1 MELLS
6 IAVIAVVLV
15 VVFFTLVSIAAR
27 LYRVVGPN
35 RALIIFGL
43 GGTQIVTGGGRVV
56 LPLVQNAQEL
66 SLELMSFD
74 VVPTQDL
81 YTSQG
86 VAVRVEAVTQIK
98 VKSDPSSI
106 RTAAEQFLTKPPAER
121 EAAIRLV
128 MEGHL
133 RGMVGQLTVEQIVK
147 EPEMIADRVRTT
159 SAEDMAKMGLEVVSF
174 TIREI
179 TDKNEYIANMGR
191 PDIARI
197 KRDADVATAEAQRDT
212 AIRQAETMREAAIAR
227 AQADQQRV
235 IAETAS
241 LAVQAE
247 AQRDLETKRAEFQ
260 AAVQRAKAAS
270 DAAYEIESNIQ
281 KQKVMAEQVAIE
293 RVQRE
298 EMVKVQEAE
307 IQRRERE
314 LVATVQKS
322 AEAERAK
329 VLALADAERG
339 RILALAEAE
348 RRRLELEATG
358 RAESIRA
365 QGLAEAEVIR
375 AKGEA
380 EAAAMALKASAF
392 HEYNQAAIVDKLL
405 SELPEVVRALAEP
418 LTKVDKITVVST
430 GGNGARGAGINQVTA
445 DMAQMIAQVPAL
457 VETLTGMK
465 IDDLMSRLPQLR
477 DSAPAG
483 SPPRVTTDGKVEEA
497 VRSDRDERQPLPGG

>member
-6 IAVIAVVLV
+6 IAIIAVVLV
-15 VVFFTLVSIAAR
+15 IIFFVLVSIAAR

-35 RALIIFGL
+35 RALIIFGF
-43 GGTQIVTGGGRVV
+43 GGTQIVTGGGRIV
-56 LPLVQNAQEL
+56 LPLVQSAQEL

-98 VKSDPSSI
+98 VKSDPTSI

-147 EPEMIADRVRTT
+147 EPEMIADRVRAT

-247 AQRDLETKRAEFQ
+247 AQRDLETKRAEYQ
-260 AAVQRAKAAS
+260 AAVQRAKAAA
-270 DAAYEIESNIQ
+270 DAAYEIEANIQ
-281 KQKVMAEQVAIE
+281 KQRVMAEQVAIE

-314 LVATVQKS
+314 LIATVQKP

-329 VLALADAERG
+329 VLALA
-339 RILALAEAE
+339 EAE
-348 RRRLELEATG
+348 KRRLELEALG
-358 RAESIRA
+358 RAESIRVE
-365 QGLAEAEVIR
+365 GLAEAEVIR

-380 EAAAMALKASAF
+380 EASAMARKASAF
-392 HEYNQAAIVDKLL
+392 LEYNQAAIVDKLL
-405 SELPEVVRALAEP
+405 SELPMVVRALAEP
-418 LTKVDKITVVST
+418 LAKVDKITVVST
-430 GGNGARGAGINQVTA
+430 GGDGARGVGINQLTT
-445 DMAQMIAQVPAL
+445 DMAQVIAQVPAL
-457 VETLTGMK
+457 VETLTGLK
-465 IDDLMSRLPQLR
+465 FDDLMSRLPQLR
-477 DSAPAG
+477 DGAPAG
-483 SPPRVTTDGKVEEA
+483 TSPSARTSTHAE
-497 VRSDRDERQPLPGG
+497 

>member
-1 MELLS
+1 MELIA

-35 RALIIFGL
+35 RALIIYGL
-43 GGTQIVTGGGRVV
+43 GGSQIVTGGGRVV

-74 VVPTQDL
+74 VAPQQDL

-86 VAVRVEAVTQIK
+86 VAVKVEAVTQIK
-98 VKSDPSSI
+98 VKSDPQAI
-106 RTAAEQFLTKPPAER
+106 RTAAEQFLTKSPDDR
-121 EAAIRLV
+121 DAAIRLV

-147 EPEMIADRVRTT
+147 EPEMIAERVRTT
-159 SAEDMAKMGLEVVSF
+159 SSDDLAKMGLEVVSF

-179 TDKNEYIANMGR
+179 TDRNEYIVNMGK
-191 PDIARI
+191 PDVARI
-197 KRDADVATAEAQRDT
+197 KRDADVAGAEASRDT

-227 AQADQQRV
+227 AKADQERV

-247 AQRDLETKRAEFQ
+247 AQRTLETKRAEYQ
-260 AAVQRAKAAS
+260 AAVQRAKAQS
-270 DAAYEIESNIQ
+270 DASYEIETNIQ

-322 AEAERAK
+322 AEAEK
-329 VLALADAERG
+329 SKILALADAERG
-339 RILALAEAE
+339 RILAIAEAE
-348 RRRLELEATG
+348 RRRIEQEAAGHAEGT
-358 RAESIRA
+358 RAM
-365 QGLAEAEVIR
+365 GLAEAEVIR

-380 EAAAMALKASAF
+380 EAAAMAQKAGAF
-392 HEYNQAAIVDKLL
+392 HEYNEAAIVDKLL
-405 SELPEVVRALAEP
+405 SGLPDVVRAMAEP

-430 GGNGARGAGINQVTA
+430 GGNGSHGAGVNQITA
-445 DMAQMIAQVPAL
+445 DVAQMIAQVPAL

-465 IDDLMSRLPQLR
+465 INDLMNRVPQLR
-477 DSAPAG
+477 QAG
-483 SPPRVTTDGKVEEA
+483 VTNGDLAQTTPRE
-497 VRSDRDERQPLPGG
+497 S

>member
-6 IAVIAVVLV
+6 IAIIAVVLV
-15 VVFFTLVSIAAR
+15 VVFFLLVSIAAR

-35 RALIIFGL
+35 RALIIYGL

-74 VVPTQDL
+74 VAPTQDL

-147 EPEMIADRVRTT
+147 EPEMIADRVRAT

-247 AQRDLETKRAEFQ
+247 AQRDLETKRAEYQ
-260 AAVQRAKAAS
+260 AAVQRAKAAA
-270 DAAYEIESNIQ
+270 DAAYEIEANIQ
-281 KQKVMAEQVAIE
+281 KQRIIAEQVAIE

-298 EMVKVQEAE
+298 ELVKVQEAE

-314 LVATVQKS
+314 LIATVQKP

-329 VLALADAERG
+329 VLT
-339 RILALAEAE
+339 LAEAE
-348 RRRLELEATG
+348 KRRLELEALG

-365 QGLAEAEVIR
+365 EGLAEAEVIR

-380 EAAAMALKASAF
+380 EAIAMARKASAF

-405 SELPEVVRALAEP
+405 SELPEIVRALAEP

-430 GGNGARGAGINQVTA
+430 GSDGARGVGINQLTT
-445 DMAQMIAQVPAL
+445 DMAQVIAQVPAL
-457 VETLTGMK
+457 VETLTGLK
-465 IDDLMSRLPQLR
+465 LEELMRRLPQLR
-477 DSAPAG
+477 DSAAASMPTSA
-483 SPPRVTTDGKVEEA
+483 RTDGKE
-497 VRSDRDERQPLPGG
+497 Q

>member
-6 IAVIAVVLV
+6 IAIIAVVLV
-15 VVFFTLVSIAAR
+15 VAFFVLVSIAAR

-35 RALIIFGL
+35 RALIIFGF

-56 LPLVQNAQEL
+56 LPLIQNAQEL

-98 VKSDPSSI
+98 VKSDPTSI

-147 EPEMIADRVRTT
+147 EPEMIADRVRAT

-247 AQRDLETKRAEFQ
+247 AQRDLETKRAEYQ
-260 AAVQRAKAAS
+260 AAVQRAKAAA
-270 DAAYEIESNIQ
+270 DAAYEIEANIQ
-281 KQKVMAEQVAIE
+281 KQRVMAEQVAIE

-314 LVATVQKS
+314 LIATVQKP

-329 VLALADAERG
+329 VLALA
-339 RILALAEAE
+339 EAE
-348 RRRLELEATG
+348 KRRLELEALG
-358 RAESIRA
+358 RAESIRVE
-365 QGLAEAEVIR
+365 GLAEAEVIR

-380 EAAAMALKASAF
+380 EASAMARKASAF
-392 HEYNQAAIVDKLL
+392 LEYNQAAIVDKLL
-405 SELPEVVRALAEP
+405 SELPVVVRALAEP

-430 GGNGARGAGINQVTA
+430 GGDGARGVGINQLTT
-445 DMAQMIAQVPAL
+445 DMAQVIAQVPAL
-457 VETLTGMK
+457 VETLTGLK
-465 IDDLMSRLPQLR
+465 FEDLMSRLPQLR
-477 DSAPAG
+477 DG
-483 SPPRVTTDGKVEEA
+483 VRTDGKGE
-497 VRSDRDERQPLPGG
+497 

>member
-1 MELLS
+1 MELVAV
-6 IAVIAVVLV
+6 AVIAVVLV
-15 VVFFTLVSIAAR
+15 VVFFTLISIAAR

-35 RALIIFGL
+35 RALIIYGL

-66 SLELMSFD
+66 TLELMSFD
-74 VVPTQDL
+74 VAPQQDL

-86 VAVRVEAVTQIK
+86 VAVKVEAVTQIK
-98 VKSDPSSI
+98 VKSDPHSI
-106 RTAAEQFLTKPPAER
+106 RTAAEQFLSKPLAER

-179 TDKNEYIANMGR
+179 TDKNEYIENMGK
-191 PDIARI
+191 PDVARI
-197 KRDADVATAEAQRDT
+197 RRDADVAAAEAARDT
-212 AIRQAETMREAAIAR
+212 AIRQAETMREAAVAR
-227 AQADQQRV
+227 ARADQERV

-247 AQRDLETKRAEFQ
+247 AQRDLEIKRAEYQ
-260 AAVQRAKAAS
+260 AMVQRARAQAE
-270 DAAYEIESNIQ
+270 AAYEIEAAIQ
-281 KQKVMAEQVAIE
+281 RQKITAEQVAIE
-293 RVQRE
+293 RIQRE
-298 EMVKVQEAE
+298 ELIKVQEAE

-314 LVATVQKS
+314 LVATVQKP

-329 VLALADAERG
+329 V
-339 RILALAEAE
+339 LALAEAE
-348 RRRLELEATG
+348 RRRLELEAAG
-358 RAESIRA
+358 RAESIRV
-365 QGLAEAEVIR
+365 QGLAEAEVVR

-380 EAAAMALKASAF
+380 EAAAMARRASAF
-392 HEYNQAAIVDKLL
+392 AEYNQAAVLDKLL
-405 SELPEVVRALAEP
+405 STLPEVVGALAGP
-418 LTKVDKITVVST
+418 LTKVDRITVVST
-430 GGNGARGAGINQVTA
+430 GDGAQGAGINRVTA
-445 DMAQMIAQVPAL
+445 DLAQIVAQVPAL

-465 IDDLMSRLPQLR
+465 ISELMERVPELRQLASSPDGTR
-477 DSAPAG
+477 KPAEVATEDRSA
-483 SPPRVTTDGKVEEA
+483 
-497 VRSDRDERQPLPGG
+497 